1 MDRKSALQP
10 YRGSLAVSAST
21 LAVAVLLSMALW
33 RLGLNGNPVARAL
46 AEGSV
51 PLGLAAGIL
60 FLVAAATVAIH
71 ISVAAP
77 SPSVSAEEPLLA
89 APRVPAIRRN
99 APFIVVLGVRPKSG
113 ASTLA
118 CGLAFVLATQGR
130 MAKEP
135 DRRLRPLCLLRSDDV
150 PSGVSGVALDSPALE
165 TYFRAQST
173 AVDDDVVDLAGRH
186 PEGIEF
192 LAMGREKPSASQL
205 RQLLPVLRDHYDAII
220 MDMPADD
227 RWLATTSVE
236 LADAVFLMWAR
247 RSEDGTLQRW
257 VDRLWGL
264 GLEGKT
270 ILTVGRRR
278 AADPSLPKRASQFA
292 LEIPEDSA
300 IRDRRDSDMAW
311 AVANSSAAGRQ
322 LRQAARRL
330 LPDLFPQGA
339 EVG

>member
-10 YRGSLAVSAST
+10 YRGSLAVSTST
-21 LAVAVLLSMALW
+21 LAVAVLLSIVLW
-33 RLGLNGNPVARAL
+33 RLGLNGQPLVRTV
-46 AEGSV
+46 AEGSL

-60 FLVAAATVAIH
+60 LVVAAATVAIH
-71 ISVAAP
+71 ISVRAP
-77 SPSVSAEEPLLA
+77 SPSVSVEEPLLA

-99 APFIVVLGVRPKSG
+99 SPFIVVLGVTPKSG

-130 MAKEP
+130 IEEP
-135 DRRLRPLCLLRSDDV
+135 NRRLRPLCLLRSDAV
-150 PSGVSGVALDSPALE
+150 LSGVSLDSQALE
-165 TYFRAQST
+165 AYLRAQSS

-220 MDMPADD
+220 MDIPADD
-227 RWLATTSVE
+227 RWLATTCVE
-236 LADAVFLMWAR
+236 LADVVFLMWVPG
-247 RSEDGTLQRW
+247 SQDGTLQRW

-270 ILTVGRRR
+270 VLTVGRRR
-278 AADPSLPKRASQFA
+278 AGDRPFSKGASQFE
-292 LEIPEDSA
+292 LEIPEDAA
-300 IRDRRDSDMAW
+300 IRDRIDNDMAW

-330 LPDLFPQGA
+330 LPDLLPQGA
-339 EVG
+339 DVR

>member
-1 MDRKSALQP
+1 MDRRTALQP
-10 YRGSLAVSAST
+10 YRGSIAASAAT
-21 LAVAVLLSMALW
+21 LAVAVLLSIAFW
-33 RLGLNGNPVARAL
+33 RLGLKGHSLAPAL
-46 AEGSV
+46 AAGGL
-51 PLGLAAGIL
+51 PLALAAGIL
-60 FLVAAATVAIH
+60 LVVAAATVAIH
-71 ISVAAP
+71 ISVTAP
-77 SPSVSAEEPLLA
+77 FPSVSLEEPLLA
-89 APRVPAIRRN
+89 APRVPAIRRH
-99 APFIVVLGVRPKSG
+99 APFIVVLGITPKSG

-118 CGLAFVLATQGR
+118 CGLALVLATRGR
-130 MAKEP
+130 IAKDP
-135 DRRLRPLCLLRSDDV
+135 GRRLRPLCLLRSDDV
-150 PSGVSGVALDSPALE
+150 PSGISLDSQALE
-165 TYFRAQST
+165 AYLRAQSS

-220 MDMPADD
+220 MDIPADD
-227 RWLATTSVE
+227 RWLATVSAE
-236 LADAVFLMWAR
+236 LADVVFLIWAPR
-247 RSEDGTLQRW
+247 TEDGTLQRW

-278 AADPSLPKRASQFA
+278 AADPSLPKHASQFV

-300 IRDRRDSDMAW
+300 IRDRADSDMAW

-322 LRQAARRL
+322 LRQAARSL

-339 EVG
+339 NAR